1 MPSVFY
7 LFQYS
12 IFGLAPTPFKLETEF
27 KTKLFVLKNF
37 LFVGY
42 RIYRFSIIIF
52 IIKLLL
58 SKIQFFSKSSS
69 VKILV
74 NFLGI
79 ILSLLNWLYSV

>member
-37 LFVGY
+37 LLC
-42 RIYRFSIIIF
+42 RIGYRFSIIIF
-52 IIKLLL
+52 
-58 SKIQFFSKSSS
+58 
-69 VKILV
+69 
-74 NFLGI
+74 
-79 ILSLLNWLYSV
+79 YY